1 VDQLALVARTHSGCV
16 VDAAI
21 HAIDII
27 IRFFCVPSYNSTM
40 TSPFRQGLL
49 YGLAAY
55 GLWGAIPIY
64 FKVLGA
70 FANSYEILA
79 HRIVWSAVLLI
90 IVLSMMRGQ
99 WQRLLSAFANPRTA
113 LALVFSSLLIAVN
126 WYVYIYGV
134 ETNRIMQ
141 CSLGYFVTPL
151 VNVALG
157 VFLLGERFRPWQG
170 VALGCGAVGM
180 VVLAGMSDSFPWI
193 AISLAATFSTYGLM
207 RKLAS
212 IDTVIGLTAESLILT
227 PLALWY
233 LFSAGAAWQ
242 QADTGE
248 HWLLILSG
256 PATVIPLFCFGQ
268 AARLLPLSTLGFL
281 QYLSPSLQ
289 FLVAVLLFHEEM
301 NLIKAIA
308 FGAVWLGL
316 FIFTWDVIR
325 WQHEKNRRHKSLQL
339 ESLRNLG
346 EAGTVQES

>member
-1 VDQLALVARTHSGCV
+1 
-16 VDAAI
+16 
-21 HAIDII
+21 
-27 IRFFCVPSYNSTM
+27 M

-79 HRIVWSAVLLI
+79 HRIVWSAILLI
-90 IVLSMMRGQ
+90 VVLSLMRGQ
-99 WQRLLSAFANPRTA
+99 WQRLRSAIANPRTA
-113 LALVFSSLLIAVN
+113 LALVFSSLFIAVN

-134 ETNRIMQ
+134 ETSRIMQ

-170 VALGCGAVGM
+170 VALGCGAIGM
-180 VVLAGMSDSFPWI
+180 VVLAS
-193 AISLAATFSTYGLM
+193 ISLAATFSTYGLM

-212 IDTVIGLTAESLILT
+212 IETLIGLTAESLILT

-233 LFSAGAAWQ
+233 LFSKGIAWQ
-242 QADTGE
+242 QADVGQ
-248 HWLLILSG
+248 HWMLILSG
-256 PATVIPLFCFGQ
+256 PATVIPLFCFGH

-289 FLVAVLLFHEEM
+289 FLVAVILFHEDM
-301 NLIKAIA
+301 NMIKTIA

-316 FIFTWDVIR
+316 IIFTCDVIR
-325 WQHEKNRRHKSLQL
+325 GQQEKNRRSKSLQL

-346 EAGTVQES
+346 EIGPVQES

>member
-1 VDQLALVARTHSGCV
+1 VNLSISLLVYRLSC
-16 VDAAI
+16 
-21 HAIDII
+21 ID
-27 IRFFCVPSYNSTM
+27 SYNNLM
-40 TSPFRQGLL
+40 TTHFRQGLL

-64 FKVLGA
+64 FKLLGK

-79 HRIVWSAVLLI
+79 HRIVWSALLLI
-90 IVLSMMRGQ
+90 VVLTLLRGQ
-99 WQRLLSAFANPRTA
+99 WPRLRAAFAVPRTA
-113 LALVFSSLLIAVN
+113 LALVVSSILIAAN
-126 WYVYIYGV
+126 WFVYIYGV
-134 ETNRIMQ
+134 ETERIMQ

-170 VALGCGAVGM
+170 VALGCGAIGM
-180 VVLAGMSDSFPWI
+180 LVLASMSDSFPWI
-193 AISLAATFSTYGLM
+193 AISLAFTFSTYGLM

-212 IDTVIGLTAESLILT
+212 IDTLIGLTAESLLLT
-227 PLALWY
+227 PIALWY
-233 LFSAGAAWQ
+233 LFSNSNVWQSTDAAGQWM
-242 QADTGE
+242 
-248 HWLLILSG
+248 LILSG

-289 FLVAVLLFHEEM
+289 FLVAVLLFHEPM

-316 FIFTWDVIR
+316 LIFTWDVIR
-325 WQHEKNRRHKSLQL
+325 GQREKKRSLKSLES
-339 ESLRNLG
+339 ESLRKMG
-346 EAGTVQES
+346 GIETAP

>member
-1 VDQLALVARTHSGCV
+1 
-16 VDAAI
+16 
-21 HAIDII
+21 
-27 IRFFCVPSYNSTM
+27 M
-40 TSPFRQGLL
+40 TKSFRHGLL

-90 IVLSMMRGQ
+90 AVLSLMRGQ
-99 WQRLLSAFANPRTA
+99 WQRLRSALAHPRTA
-113 LALVFSSLLIAVN
+113 LALVFSSLLIAGN

-212 IDTVIGLTAESLILT
+212 IETLIGLTAESLLLT

-233 LFSAGAAWQ
+233 LFSTGSSWQ
-242 QADTGE
+242 QADAGQ
-248 HWLLILSG
+248 HWMLILSG

-268 AARLLPLSTLGFL
+268 AARMLPLSTLGFL

-289 FLVAVLLFHEEM
+289 FLVAVLLFHEDM

-308 FGAVWLGL
+308 FGAVWVGL
-316 FIFTWDVIR
+316 IIFTWDVIR
-325 WQHEKNRRHKSLQL
+325 GQQEKR
-339 ESLRNLG
+339 RNLKADQADCLSTEC
-346 EAGTVQES
+346 EAGPL